1 MTGRKIW
8 IFSYGTLRQPEVQI
22 GLFGRRLEG
31 EEDALTGHV
40 TRLQR
45 VTDPNAIA
53 LSGSVEHPA
62 LVATGNEEDEVEG
75 LALAVEEAELALADA
90 YEVPSRYSRVP
101 VRLKSGRDAFVYVY
115 GG

>member
-1 MTGRKIW
+1 MADGKIW

-22 GLFGRRLEG
+22 GIFGRRLKG

-40 TRLQR
+40 SRLQR
-45 VTDPNAIA
+45 VTDPKVIE
-53 LSGSVEHPA
+53 LSGAAEHPA
-62 LVATGNEEDEVEG
+62 LVETGNAEDE
-75 LALAVEEAELALADA
+75 LAGWAFAVRKAELPLVDA
-90 YEVPSRYSRVP
+90 YEAASLYRRRP

>member
-1 MTGRKIW
+1 MTDDRIW

-22 GLFGRRLEG
+22 GIFGRRLEG

-45 VTDPNAIA
+45 VTDPEVIR
-53 LSGSVEHPA
+53 LSGSEEHPA
-62 LVATGNEEDEVEG
+62 LVETGDLKDEVPG
-75 LALAVEEAELALADA
+75 QALAVNETELKLADA
-90 YEVPSRYSRVP
+90 YEAPSRYRRDA
-101 VRLKSGRDAFVYVY
+101 VRLKSGRDAFVYVF